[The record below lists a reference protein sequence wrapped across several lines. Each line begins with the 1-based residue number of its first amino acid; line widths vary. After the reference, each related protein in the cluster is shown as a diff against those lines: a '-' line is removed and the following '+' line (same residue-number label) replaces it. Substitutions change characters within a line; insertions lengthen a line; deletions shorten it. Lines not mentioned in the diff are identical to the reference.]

1 MSEDAAERR
10 RSLWLVG
17 AGLVVSILASIGLIV
32 TYLLGGQNQ
41 VEGALLF
48 LALGGIGWS
57 LVAAAHRLLPQ
68 GQSSEPRPP
77 LPSEEAD
84 RARVAE
90 EAGDVRLEPS
100 ERRWFLRL
108 LVGALGALGL
118 AAVLPA
124 LSLGPRPGRTLFSTS
139 WRTGSRV
146 VTEDG
151 TPLRV
156 DDLRQGGIVTVFPEG
171 HTDEEDAQT
180 VLLRLDPEQIIPVAG
195 REDWMPEGNVAYS
208 KVCTHAGCPVGLF
221 DVENNVLFCPC
232 HQSTFDVLEGAKRV
246 FGPAPRALPQ
256 LPLDVDPDGFLV
268 ARADYDE
275 PIGPSFWDRT
285 R

>member
-1 MSEDAAERR
+1 MSM
-10 RSLWLVG
+10 
-17 AGLVVSILASIGLIV
+17 LASIGLFI
-32 TYLLGGQNQ
+32 TYALGGQNQ
-41 VEGALLF
+41 VEGLLLF

-57 LVAAAHRLLPQ
+57 LVAAAHGLLPRDVA
-68 GQSSEPRPP
+68 SEPRPP
-77 LPSEEAD
+77 LPSEHGD
-84 RARVAE
+84 RAGVAE
-90 EAGDVRLEPS
+90 DAADVQLEPS

-108 LVGALGALGL
+108 LAGALGGLGL
-118 AAVLPA
+118 AALLPA

-139 WRTGSRV
+139 WRSGSRV

-151 TPLRV
+151 TPIRV

-171 HTDEEDAQT
+171 HTDAEDAQT
-180 VLLRLDPEQIIPVAG
+180 VLIRVDPEMIIPVAG
-195 REDWMPEGNVAYS
+195 REDWMPEGNIAYS

-246 FGPAPRALPQ
+246 FGPAPRPLPQ
-256 LPLDVDPDGFLV
+256 LPLDVDADGFLI

-285 R
+285 S